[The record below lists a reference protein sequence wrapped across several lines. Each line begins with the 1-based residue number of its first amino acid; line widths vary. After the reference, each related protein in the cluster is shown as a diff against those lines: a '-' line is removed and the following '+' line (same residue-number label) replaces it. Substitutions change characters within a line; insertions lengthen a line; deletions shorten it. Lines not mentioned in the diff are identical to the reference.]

1 MLPVQVRSANHQCMT
16 QDVLQKKS
24 NRTVRGRAPG
34 WGKGHM
40 NRKLMTRGQHCKDL
54 RTEQSKESYLEMS
67 MVRSWERDKSGETGA
82 GEPWEAR
89 QMKGE

>member
-1 MLPVQVRSANHQCMT
+1 
-16 QDVLQKKS
+16 
-24 NRTVRGRAPG
+24 
-34 WGKGHM
+34 M

-67 MVRSWERDKSGETGA
+67 VVRSGERDKSETGA